1 MEASA
6 DLLIRCPACKWEPD
20 GLPLW
25 HCACGNR
32 WDVFATAGRCP
43 ECGLVQTHTRC
54 LPRAGG
60 CGVDSPHLDW
70 YMGLGQAVDVMLDEA
85 GDIPYWARY
94 GDVR

>member
-25 HCACGNR
+25 QCACGHS

-60 CGVDSPHLDW
+60 CGVESPHLDW
-70 YMGLGQAVDVMLDEA
+70 YAGLGQAVDEMLDEA
-85 GDIPYWARY
+85 GDVPYWARY